1 MKFNASLARIARI
14 AAPTAQTMITVAILC
29 GALIAPSLVRL
40 ASAQQLQEADGIPYE
55 VRHVQGNVYMFAS
68 TLGNVTIQIGKDP
81 GHDGVLLV
89 DTGPARL
96 RETLLA
102 EIRKLSPQPV
112 RFIIN
117 TSADADHT
125 GANAVLLKPTRVY
138 QSQAEVAL
146 FAQDNVLQRMSRDG
160 SGVPAAAWPTLTF
173 LEGKSF
179 VFNGEAIQMFAEKS
193 AHTDGDSIVLFRGS
207 NVLSA
212 GDVFLTTGYPVI
224 DLERGGSIQGE
235 IRALNHILD
244 LTVPRSMQEGGT
256 MVIPGHG
263 RLCDESEVSDY
274 RDMLTIIRDRVQDLL
289 QKGKTLEEVKAARL
303 SRDYDRRYS
312 TPAWTGDMF
321 IEAVYKS
328 LNRERT
334 GGSK

>member
-1 MKFNASLARIARI
+1 MRISALLFIVLAGSLAS
-14 AAPTAQTMITVAILC
+14 
-29 GALIAPSLVRL
+29 G
-40 ASAQQLQEADGIPYE
+40 QEYE

-68 TLGNVTIQIGKDP
+68 TLGNVTIQIGKDA

-89 DTGPARL
+89 DTGAPQL

-102 EIRKLSPQPV
+102 EIRKLSSEPV
-112 RFIIN
+112 RFLIN
-117 TSADADHT
+117 TSADADHI
-125 GANAVLLKPTRVY
+125 GSNAVLLKPPHTY
-138 QSQAEVAL
+138 QLQAEVAL
-146 FAQDNVLQRMSRDG
+146 FAQDNVLQRESRDG
-160 SGVPAAAWPTLTF
+160 SGVPSGAWPTLTY

-179 VFNGEAIQMFAEKS
+179 AFNGEAIQMFAEKN

-212 GDVFLTTGYPVI
+212 GDIFLTTGYPVI
-224 DLERGGSIQGE
+224 DLARGGSIQGE
-235 IRALNHILD
+235 IKALNHILD

-274 RDMLTIIRDRVQDLL
+274 RDMLTIIRDRVQNMLH
-289 QKGKTLEEVKAARL
+289 QGKTLDQVKAARL

-312 TPAWTGDMF
+312 TTAWTGEMLV
-321 IEAVYKS
+321 EAIYKS
-328 LNRERT
+328 LGEHLR
-334 GGSK
+334 

>member
-1 MKFNASLARIARI
+1 VKIAVVLFLA
-14 AAPTAQTMITVAILC
+14 
-29 GALIAPSLVRL
+29 GL
-40 ASAQQLQEADGIPYE
+40 ASGQQLQEADGIQYE

-68 TLGNVTIQIGKDP
+68 TLGNVTIQVGRDA

-89 DTGPARL
+89 DTGAPRL
-96 RETLLA
+96 REMLLA
-102 EIRKLSPQPV
+102 ELHKLSGEPV

-117 TSADADHT
+117 TSADADHI
-125 GANAVLLKPTRVY
+125 GSNEVLLKPSRAY
-138 QSQAEVAL
+138 QAQAEVAL
-146 FAQDNVLQRMSRDG
+146 YAQDNVLQRETRDG
-160 SGVPAAAWPTLTF
+160 SGVPSSMWPTLTY

-179 VFNGEAIQMFAEKS
+179 AFNGEAIQMFAEKN

-207 NVLSA
+207 NVVSA
-212 GDVFLTTGYPVI
+212 GDIFLTTGYPVI

-274 RDMLTIIRDRVQDLL
+274 RDMLTILRDRVQDMLR
-289 QKGKTLEEVKAARL
+289 KGKTLEEVKAARL

-312 TPAWTGDMF
+312 TASWTGAMF
-321 IEAVYKS
+321 VEAIYRS
-328 LNRERT
+328 LGEHR
-334 GGSK
+334 

>member
-1 MKFNASLARIARI
+1 MRTAALLLFVSLAS
-14 AAPTAQTMITVAILC
+14 
-29 GALIAPSLVRL
+29 G
-40 ASAQQLQEADGIPYE
+40 QEYE

-68 TLGNVTIQIGKDP
+68 TLGNVTIQIGKDA

-89 DTGPARL
+89 DTGAPQL
-96 RETLLA
+96 HETLLA
-102 EIRKLSPQPV
+102 EIRKLSAEPV

-117 TSADADHT
+117 TSADADHI
-125 GANAVLLKPTRVY
+125 GSNAVLLKPPRTY
-138 QSQAEVAL
+138 QLPAEVAL
-146 FAQDNVLQRMSRDG
+146 FAQDNVLQRESREG
-160 SGVPAAAWPTLTF
+160 SLVPSGAWPTLTY

-179 VFNGEAIQMFAEKS
+179 AFNGEAIQMFAEKA

-212 GDVFLTTGYPVI
+212 GDIFLTTGYPVI

-256 MVIPGHG
+256 LVIPGHG

-274 RDMLTIIRDRVQDLL
+274 RDMLTIIRDRVQNMLH
-289 QKGKTLEEVKAARL
+289 KGKTLEEVKAAKL

-312 TPAWTGDMF
+312 TSAWTGDMF
-321 IEAVYKS
+321 VEAVYKS
-328 LNRERT
+328 L
-334 GGSK
+334 GGHQ

>member
-1 MKFNASLARIARI
+1 MRVAALLLFALSASLVC
-14 AAPTAQTMITVAILC
+14 AQ
-29 GALIAPSLVRL
+29 
-40 ASAQQLQEADGIPYE
+40 EYE

-68 TLGNVTIQIGKDP
+68 TLGNVTIQIGNDA

-89 DTGPARL
+89 DTGAPPL

-102 EIRKLSPQPV
+102 EIRKLSTLPV

-117 TSADADHT
+117 TSGDADHI
-125 GANAVLLKPTRVY
+125 GSNEVLLKPARTY
-138 QSQAEVAL
+138 QLPAEVAL
-146 FAQDNVLQRMSRDG
+146 FAQDNVLQRESRDG
-160 SGVPAAAWPTLTF
+160 SGVPAGAWPTLTY

-179 VFNGEAIQMFAEKS
+179 AFNGEAIQMFAEKA

-263 RLCDESEVSDY
+263 RLCDESEVTDY
-274 RDMLTIIRDRVQDLL
+274 RDMLTILRDRVQEM
-289 QKGKTLEEVKAARL
+289 QRKGKTLEEVKAARL

-312 TPAWTGDMF
+312 TSAWTGEMF
-321 IEAVYKS
+321 IEAIYKS
-328 LNRERT
+328 LGAT
-334 GGSK
+334 K

>member
-1 MKFNASLARIARI
+1 MRSAALWFAALAASA
-14 AAPTAQTMITVAILC
+14 V
-29 GALIAPSLVRL
+29 
-40 ASAQQLQEADGIPYE
+40 SAQQVQQADGIRYE

-68 TLGNVTIQIGKDP
+68 TLGNVTIQIGKDA

-89 DTGPARL
+89 DTGAPRL
-96 RETLLA
+96 RETILA
-102 EIRKLSPQPV
+102 EIRKLSVEPV

-117 TSADADHT
+117 TSADADHI
-125 GANAVLLKPTRVY
+125 GSNEVLLKPARGY
-138 QSQAEVAL
+138 QLQAEVAL
-146 FAQDNVLQRMSRDG
+146 FAQDNVLQRETREG
-160 SGVPAAAWPTLTF
+160 SGVPSGAWPTLTY

-179 VFNGEAIQMFAEKS
+179 AFNGEAIQIFAEKA

-212 GDVFLTTGYPVI
+212 GDIFLTTGYPVI

-263 RLCDESEVSDY
+263 RLCDESEVTDY
-274 RDMLTIIRDRVQDLL
+274 RDMLTIIRDRVQDMLR
-289 QKGKTLEEVKAARL
+289 KGKTLEEVKAARP
-303 SRDYDRRYS
+303 SRDYDRRFS
-312 TPAWTGDMF
+312 TPAWTGDMLV
-321 IEAVYKS
+321 EAIYKS
-328 LNRERT
+328 LGEHLR
-334 GGSK
+334 

>member
-1 MKFNASLARIARI
+1 MRI
-14 AAPTAQTMITVAILC
+14 AALLFFV
-29 GALIAPSLVRL
+29 SLV
-40 ASAQQLQEADGIPYE
+40 SAQEYE

-68 TLGNVTIQIGKDP
+68 TLGNVTIQIGNDA

-89 DTGPARL
+89 DTGAPSL

-102 EIRKLSPQPV
+102 EIRKLSTLPV
-112 RFIIN
+112 RFVIN
-117 TSADADHT
+117 TSADADHI
-125 GANAVLLKPTRVY
+125 GSNEVLLKPARTY
-138 QSQAEVAL
+138 QLPAEVAL
-146 FAQDNVLQRMSRDG
+146 FAQDNVLQRESGDG
-160 SGVPAAAWPTLTF
+160 SGVPSGAWPTLTY
-173 LEGKSF
+173 LEGKSLA
-179 VFNGEAIQMFAEKS
+179 FNGEAIQMFAEKA

-212 GDVFLTTGYPVI
+212 GNIFLTTGYPVI

-256 MVIPGHG
+256 MVIPGRG

-274 RDMLTIIRDRVQDLL
+274 RDMLTIIRDRVQDLVH
-289 QKGKTLEEVKAARL
+289 KGKTLDQVKAARL

-312 TPAWTGDMF
+312 TPSWTGDMF
-321 IEAVYKS
+321 VEAIYKS
-328 LNRERT
+328 LSS
-334 GGSK
+334 GGAG

>member
-1 MKFNASLARIARI
+1 MRTAALLLLASLAW
-14 AAPTAQTMITVAILC
+14 
-29 GALIAPSLVRL
+29 G
-40 ASAQQLQEADGIPYE
+40 QEYE

-68 TLGNVTIQIGKDP
+68 TLGNVTIQVGKDA

-89 DTGPARL
+89 DTGAPSL

-102 EIRKLSPQPV
+102 EIRKLSAEPV

-117 TSADADHT
+117 TSADADHI
-125 GANAVLLKPTRVY
+125 GSNEALLKPPHTY
-138 QSQAEVAL
+138 QLQAEVAL
-146 FAQDNVLQRMSRDG
+146 FAQDNVLQRESRDG
-160 SGVPAAAWPTLTF
+160 SGVPSGVWPTLTY

-179 VFNGEAIQMFAEKS
+179 AFNGEAVQMFAEKA
-193 AHTDGDSIVLFRGS
+193 AHSDGDSIVLFRGS

-274 RDMLTIIRDRVQDLL
+274 RDMLTIIRDRVQDMRK
-289 QKGKTLEEVKAARL
+289 KGKTLEEVKAARL

-312 TPAWTGDMF
+312 TAAWTGDMF
-321 IEAVYKS
+321 VETIYKS
-328 LNRERT
+328 L
-334 GGSK
+334 GAAK

>member
-1 MKFNASLARIARI
+1 MRAAALMLLA
-14 AAPTAQTMITVAILC
+14 T
-29 GALIAPSLVRL
+29 L
-40 ASAQQLQEADGIPYE
+40 AWGQEHE

-68 TLGNVTIQIGKDP
+68 TLGNVTIQIGKDA

-89 DTGPARL
+89 DTGAPRL

-102 EIRKLSPQPV
+102 EIRKLSAEPV

-117 TSADADHT
+117 TSADADHI
-125 GANAVLLKPTRVY
+125 GSNEALLKPPRTY
-138 QSQAEVAL
+138 QLQAEVAL
-146 FAQDNVLQRMSRDG
+146 FAQDNVLQRESRDG
-160 SGVPAAAWPTLTF
+160 SGVPSGVWPTLTY

-179 VFNGEAIQMFAEKS
+179 AFNGEAVQMFAEKA

-274 RDMLTIIRDRVQDLL
+274 RDMLTIIRDRVQDMRN
-289 QKGKTLEEVKAARL
+289 KGKTLAEVKAARL

-312 TPAWTGDMF
+312 TAAWTGDMF
-321 IEAVYKS
+321 VETIYKS
-328 LNRERT
+328 LGAT
-334 GGSK
+334 K